1 MGKTEGQLNELK
13 NKSVENSSSQ
23 TDSTVIEVL
32 QLWQTLFK
40 ETFHQYHRLST
51 RLVKSQDSSAALK
64 LWHEYLQHVQS
75 FLSSEIPEDYSSL
88 TGHRH
93 LCEIHQNLLTS
104 QQQVLSLKPGF
115 NSEVDLSLMEQFNQL
130 TNLHSETLQ
139 RLTNRHLEV
148 ENRLL
153 AWEQYR
159 KDQKDSLDWLK
170 EIEKE
175 KSRLQL
181 RYIHLRRVPKTLQR
195 IERLLERLPKGERDA
210 EKLGK
215 QHKQLLNYCDNALA
229 TSIRMEHAVI
239 TQRISNLR
247 AGLQTWCD
255 FLIKIIK
262 LGEQYE
268 RQVHSTQSSFQEI
281 QEILTTTKQDIPSNQ
296 TDVQTKLN
304 QLRNQRIRINNI
316 GTDLESIQVLQEEL
330 KECVSPF
337 DMKTIR
343 QTVWIL
349 YQQQGDL
356 DQQLSALINQ
366 IEERSCLHTVFVAR
380 YERLFKWIEQMEKR
394 MNCDA
399 EVNVIAMREPEELI
413 KRMEQELQN
422 EMSLKEH
429 DRDWI
434 LSTGREL
441 LSGYSN
447 DNRTDLV
454 QTQNV
459 QAMIDSIID
468 RWDRLKY
475 LSKHRSKKINELK
488 TTMTRL
494 EIRIVEIRSWLYQME
509 IELTKTLV
517 LDGANKKSIEKLLLE
532 HDKLQKS
539 IEKESKNVGEVF
551 NLCEMLL
558 SDVDTW
564 KTHFNTTQ
572 ITTSITSLEKR
583 WKNVCVLSSERKSK
597 ILITWTLL
605 QEVIHITKD
614 NEKWVN
620 EQNKN
625 LNKIELEITS
635 LTKDQVQNKIH
646 YLNGKIRDIE
656 SHEPSLQILEQSY
669 AKLATSTGL
678 EPENLKK
685 IISTQRDCLI
695 KWRSLQPRS
704 YSLLEQLNQNMEI
717 YKEFISAHGKA
728 VVQLTQIDVQLTKI
742 QHLSTPTN
750 PREQK
755 QNIDLIE
762 QDLRSCEELLKKA
775 DELGLIVMQKSREEE
790 VANIQSFIDEY
801 QFLWSDINKRLTVI
815 KSTQPQEVDES
826 CQVSTLKFEQDSACQ
841 VDTLDRHGISR
852 MTSITP
858 KDAYI
863 YELGAAIK
871 ECKANLDSL
880 EKLLED
886 PKAKAGSQKVS
897 KILANCQSSAELM
910 RHLSTILI
918 TESHCSDDEAEVKE
932 VAEQS
937 SRFENLRLLWKA
949 KEAQMLEKRLVVF
962 LVLDFFMVFFFF
974 YLFFNCV
981 MVEEHM

>member
-1 MGKTEGQLNELK
+1 
-13 NKSVENSSSQ
+13 
-23 TDSTVIEVL
+23 
-32 QLWQTLFK
+32 
-40 ETFHQYHRLST
+40 
-51 RLVKSQDSSAALK
+51 
-64 LWHEYLQHVQS
+64 
-75 FLSSEIPEDYSSL
+75 
-88 TGHRH
+88 
-93 LCEIHQNLLTS
+93 
-104 QQQVLSLKPGF
+104 
-115 NSEVDLSLMEQFNQL
+115 MEQFNQL
-130 TNLHSETLQ
+130 TNLHSETLS
-139 RLTNRHLEV
+139 RLTNRHTEV

-159 KDQKDSLDWLK
+159 KDQKESLDWLK

-195 IERLLERLPKGERDA
+195 IERLLEKLPKGEKDA

-247 AGLQTWCD
+247 AGLQTWRD

-262 LGEQYE
+262 LGENYE
-268 RQVHSTQSSFQEI
+268 KQVQSTQIVFQEI
-281 QEILTTTKQDIPSNQ
+281 QEILTTTTNQDIPSNP
-296 TDVQTKLN
+296 TDVQNKLN
-304 QLRNQRIRINNI
+304 LLRNQRIRLNNI
-316 GTDLESIQVLQEEL
+316 GTDLENINVLQEEL

-337 DMKTIR
+337 DMKSIR

-349 YQQQGDL
+349 WQQQGDL
-356 DQQLSALINQ
+356 DSQLAALINQ

-380 YERLFKWIEQMEKR
+380 YERLLKWIEQMETR

-399 EVNVIAMREPEELI
+399 DVNVIAMREPEELI
-413 KRMEQELQN
+413 KRMENELQN

-459 QAMIDSIID
+459 QAMMDSIID

-475 LSKHRSKKINELK
+475 ISKIRSKKIHELK
-488 TTMTRL
+488 TTMSRL

-509 IELTKTLV
+509 IELSKTLV
-517 LDGANKKSIEKLLLE
+517 FDGANKKSVEKVLHE
-532 HDKLQKS
+532 HEKIQKS
-539 IEKESKNVGEVF
+539 IEKESSNVGDVF

-572 ITTSITSLEKR
+572 ITTSIVSLEKR
-583 WKNVCVLSSERKSK
+583 WKNVCVLSGERKSK
-597 ILITWTLL
+597 ILIIWTLL
-605 QEVIHITKD
+605 QEVTHITKD

-620 EQNKN
+620 EQNK
-625 LNKIELEITS
+625 LLDKIETEIPN

-646 YLNGKIRDIE
+646 FLNGKIRDIE
-656 SHEPSLQILEQSY
+656 SHDPSLQILEQSY

-678 EPENLKK
+678 DPENLKK
-685 IISTQRDCLI
+685 IISTQRDILI
-695 KWRSLQPRS
+695 KWRNLSPRS
-704 YSLLEQLNQNMEI
+704 YYLLAQLNQNMEI

-728 VVQLTQIDVQLTKI
+728 VVQLTQIDVQLTKM
-742 QHLSTPTN
+742 QHLSTPNN

-755 QNIDLIE
+755 QSIDLIE

-775 DELGLIVMQKSREEE
+775 DQLGLVVMQKSREEE

-801 QFLWSDINKRLTVI
+801 QFLWRDINTRLIEI
-815 KSTQPQEVDES
+815 KSSQPKEVDES

-863 YELGAAIK
+863 YELGSAIK

-897 KILANCQSSAELM
+897 KILANCQSSTELM

-918 TESHCSDDEAEVKE
+918 TESHCSDDEAEVKQ

-949 KEAQMLEKRLVVF
+949 KEAQMLEKRFVNF
-962 LVLDFFMVFFFF
+962 LIFF
-974 YLFFNCV
+974 
-981 MVEEHM
+981 